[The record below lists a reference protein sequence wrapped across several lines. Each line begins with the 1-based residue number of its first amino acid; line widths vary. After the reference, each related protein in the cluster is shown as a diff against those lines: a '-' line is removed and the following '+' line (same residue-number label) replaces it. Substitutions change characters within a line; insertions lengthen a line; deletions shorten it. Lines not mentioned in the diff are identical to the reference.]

1 MRIDRS
7 LRPELELWISDT
19 KDQFGTA
26 HDLELCSLLRSYRDC
41 VLAGWFSDPDGV
53 APELQA
59 ASDSPAPA
67 LSGTAQLA
75 ADSWSCGVF
84 LYLLLSGELPF
95 FGTGELFQFTARN
108 AALTVRA

>member
-1 MRIDRS
+1 M
-7 LRPELELWISDT
+7 
-19 KDQFGTA
+19 QQ
-26 HDLELCSLLRSYRDC
+26 H
-41 VLAGWFSDPDGV
+41 AGWFSDPDGV
-53 APELQA
+53 APELLA
-59 ASDSPAPA
+59 SPATAPVPA

-108 AALTVRA
+108 AALTVRACASPTRIRVIARDLFEIDACVSCLTSSTAFEFSC